1 MFVPSLAGQVLAP
14 SGAGLVVA
22 EWTAAGATSD
32 EPLYQAPPH
41 RHLDED
47 EAWYVLQGVLR
58 VRLDDDVVEV
68 PAGGAVMAPR
78 GTVHT
83 FWNPRPEPVRYL
95 LVMGART
102 HRLIQ
107 SIHARADAYEP
118 GVMRQLFE
126 EHGAQLLD

>member
-14 SGAGLVVA
+14 STSGLVMA
-22 EWTAAGATSD
+22 EWTADGSTSA

-47 EAWYVLQGVLR
+47 EAWYVLRGVLR
-58 VRLDDDVVEV
+58 VRLDDDEVEV
-68 PAGGAVMAPR
+68 PAGGVAMAPR
-78 GTVHT
+78 GTAHT
-83 FWNPRPEPVRYL
+83 FWNPGREPARYL

-102 HRLIQ
+102 YGLIQ
-107 SIHARADAYEP
+107 AIHTRSDLHEP

-126 EHGAQLLD
+126 EYG